1 MCGRL
6 FLLFRL
12 TSFLRQ
18 VFGVCAVICLL
29 LPLPPNDQSWAAEP
43 ADSQAVQ
50 LVGIVP
56 APPFAMKDGDG
67 NWEGIAVNLWR
78 RVAQD
83 LGLRFELR

>member
-1 MCGRL
+1 MCI
-6 FLLFRL
+6 LLTL
-12 TSFLRQ
+12 S
-18 VFGVCAVICLL
+18 
-29 LPLPPNDQSWAAEP
+29 PNNQSWAAEP

-78 RVAQD
+78 HVAQD
-83 LGLRFELR
+83 LGLRFEFREMAIPDLLAGSNKESCSQR